1 MIDPM
6 AAVKGGETDT
16 IAAVATA
23 RGRAAIAVIRVSG
36 DAAREVHRALTR
48 RDLPPARHAT
58 LTRLIDP
65 ATGDLVDSGLV
76 IWFEGPRSETGEDLL
91 ELHCHGGAA
100 VQSILLDAIV
110 ALPGCRL
117 AEPGEFI
124 RRAFDHGKLD
134 LTEIEGIADL
144 IEAETQVQARQAAR
158 QMAGELGAL
167 YQGWADALT
176 RILAH
181 LEATIDFADEELPA
195 GLVAQAQDEIDPII
209 DAVLHHLDDGR
220 RGERLRAGLSVAI
233 IGAPNAGKSTLLNRL
248 AGRDAAIVS
257 EEAGTTRDVVEL
269 HLDLGGYPITVAD
282 TAGLRDAGGAIEAE
296 GMRRALLR
304 AGEADLNI
312 IVVDATDFPTLPD
325 SVSRLLGPNCLIAV
339 NKTDLRPIEQ
349 TMMWDV
355 PVLPIVA
362 RGQGDIGAL
371 TTAIIGFAARYL
383 ADGAA
388 PVLSRAR
395 HRFALQDAAAALHRA
410 QKAVAVELVAEE
422 MRQAVRALGR
432 ITGRVDVEDLLDLIF
447 AEFCLG
453 K

>member
-1 MIDPM
+1 MDPM

-16 IAAVATA
+16 IAAIATA
-23 RGRAAIAVIRVSG
+23 RGRAAVAVIRVSG
-36 DAAREVHRALTR
+36 RAAREVHRALTS
-48 RDLPPARHAT
+48 RDLPPARHAA

-65 ATGDLVDSGLV
+65 ATGDLVDNALV

-100 VQSILLDAIV
+100 VQSILLEAIV

-134 LTEIEGIADL
+134 LTEIEGVADL

-167 YQGWADALT
+167 YESWADALT

-181 LEATIDFADEELPA
+181 LEATIDFADEELPP
-195 GLVAQAQDEIDPII
+195 GLGAQAQDEIDPII

-257 EEAGTTRDVVEL
+257 DEAGTTRDVVEL

-282 TAGLRDAGGAIEAE
+282 TAGLRDAEGAIEAE
-296 GMRRALLR
+296 GMRRALIR
-304 AGEADLNI
+304 AGEADLKI
-312 IVVDATDFPTLPD
+312 IVVDATEFPTLPD
-325 SVSRLLGPNCLIAV
+325 SVIRLLGPNCLIAV

-349 TMMWDV
+349 TIMWDV
-355 PVLPIVA
+355 PVLPITA

-371 TTAIIGFAARYL
+371 TTAIIGFAARHL